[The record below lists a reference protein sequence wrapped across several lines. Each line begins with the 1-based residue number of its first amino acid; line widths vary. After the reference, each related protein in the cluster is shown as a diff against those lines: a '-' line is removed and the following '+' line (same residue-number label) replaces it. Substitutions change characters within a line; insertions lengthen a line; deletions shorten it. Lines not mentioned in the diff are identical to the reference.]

1 MKNWM
6 RALAVA
12 LMPLVSLAEEKPQV
26 MFGVVL
32 DRETSVSEGMLVQ
45 AVRPESPAQQ
55 AGVRPGDVILALNG
69 KPLTCRED
77 MREVLC
83 SLVPGN
89 TLDVALVQDGR
100 RCHLAV
106 PLVARPPRRT
116 AAPTSPDAAVGGDR
130 MLRPLV
136 VDASIRAAMRELR
149 QKVVSQL
156 ASLPEGLDP
165 RKLTDH
171 LQAIR
176 HLARDANPRGK
187 GWMLGE
193 AGEVTL
199 QFRDAEGILVLHGAS
214 NKLTL
219 SVYDSAGMLVE
230 VLPLDSAEQRRQV
243 PQALIERLRKLR

>member
-12 LMPLVSLAEEKPQV
+12 LMPMVSLAAEKPQV

-32 DRETSVSEGMLVQ
+32 DREARDSQGMQVQ

-83 SLVPGN
+83 SLEPGN
-89 TLDVALVQDGR
+89 SLNVELMQDGR
-100 RCHLAV
+100 RCYLVV
-106 PLVARPPRRT
+106 PLVARPQRHS
-116 AAPTSPDAAVGGDR
+116 AAPTSPDVAVGGDR

-136 VDASIRAAMRELR
+136 VDASIRAAMREHR

-156 ASLPEGLDP
+156 ASLPESLDP

-219 SVYDSAGMLVE
+219 SVYDAAGVLVYA
-230 VLPLDSAEQRRQV
+230 LPLDSAEQRQQV